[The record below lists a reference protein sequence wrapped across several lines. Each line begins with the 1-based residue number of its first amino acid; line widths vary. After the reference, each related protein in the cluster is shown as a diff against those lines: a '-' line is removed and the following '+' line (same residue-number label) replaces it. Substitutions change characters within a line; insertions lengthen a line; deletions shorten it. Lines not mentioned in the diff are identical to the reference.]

1 MPARLVI
8 TADAALELV
17 SIVDY
22 IKEDLGTPA
31 TADSFVS
38 EFRRIARLACSFPES
53 KPLCPDPYLSS
64 RGYRSFQ
71 VKNYIALYLYSDG
84 IVYVDHVFHRSQ
96 DYAAPVVENAEYFP
110 ATYNYAQ
117 GILIMPRARARGSRE
132 KHRAFL
138 ISILPE
144 RDDQLEAAAVQS
156 TTAAAQFDV
165 QPTV

>member
-1 MPARLVI
+1 MGGLQDGQGGLGSPA
-8 TADAALELV
+8 AAGSL
-17 SIVDY
+17 
-22 IKEDLGTPA
+22 
-31 TADSFVS
+31 VS
-38 EFRRIARLACSFPES
+38 EFRRVARPTCSFPES
-53 KPLCPDPYLSS
+53 EPLCRDPYLSS
-64 RGYRSFQ
+64 RGYRSFR
-71 VKNYIALYLYSDG
+71 VKGYIALYLYLYSNG
-84 IVYVDHVFHRSQ
+84 IVYVDHVFHQSQ
-96 DYAAPVVENAEYFP
+96 DYAALVVQKAERFP

-156 TTAAAQFDV
+156 TAAAAQFDV